1 MAKKKKNDPTRV
13 TTGKVRFSLPH
24 LLKPKRF
31 EDGEKA
37 NFMVTVLV
45 PKSDTETV
53 GKLKKAMLLAKK
65 ETFGEKTPR
74 KFIQPLMNGKN
85 FAEDHDLDVSKYKDY
100 IVFRAKSSSEWPPMV
115 VGPNPKQKITDESM
129 IYSGCNGRIVVKAS
143 GYDNASK
150 GVGFY
155 MSLVQILPGGERL
168 IAGMDPED
176 FFDTEEDFDLED
188 EIDDDDAE
196 LDLDE
201 DGDEDLDFG

>member
-1 MAKKKKNDPTRV
+1 
-13 TTGKVRFSLPH
+13 
-24 LLKPKRF
+24 
-31 EDGEKA
+31 
-37 NFMVTVLV
+37 
-45 PKSDTETV
+45 
-53 GKLKKAMLLAKK
+53 
-65 ETFGEKTPR
+65 
-74 KFIQPLMNGKN
+74 
-85 FAEDHDLDVSKYKDY
+85 
-100 IVFRAKSSSEWPPMV
+100 
-115 VGPNPKQKITDESM
+115 M

-143 GYDNASK
+143 GYDTVSK

-188 EIDDDDAE
+188 EIDDDAE